1 MRRNWMIQ
9 EKVVKRTRSKMGDG
23 MQEHVLLTYYVK
35 YLKEIRMLSDSS
47 INHYTQAMRRISS
60 YLIEKKK
67 VQETIYEIYDIGQ
80 LEVIKEFLY
89 SDPEFVDLDDR
100 GHRMYS
106 AGLNNYFRFAY
117 GEGFESAKEKIIAL
131 DVEAPIREMDYR
143 IVASRSR
150 YSIIKIQAIESAG
163 YKCEYDTSHET
174 FISKS
179 TGHPYMEGHHAL
191 PMKYQEKFNHSLDVY
206 ANIICLCP
214 ICHRLLHYGLDE
226 QKKKYIDK
234 IYHERSDR
242 LAKSGLR
249 ISKDDFCRLVI

>member
-89 SDPEFVDLDDR
+89 SDPEFVDLDER

-106 AGLNNYFRFAY
+106 AGLNNYFRLRMVRDL
-117 GEGFESAKEKIIAL
+117 KVPRRKL
-131 DVEAPIREMDYR
+131 
-143 IVASRSR
+143 
-150 YSIIKIQAIESAG
+150 
-163 YKCEYDTSHET
+163 SHW
-174 FISKS
+174 
-179 TGHPYMEGHHAL
+179 M
-191 PMKYQEKFNHSLDVY
+191 
-206 ANIICLCP
+206 
-214 ICHRLLHYGLDE
+214 
-226 QKKKYIDK
+226 
-234 IYHERSDR
+234 
-242 LAKSGLR
+242 
-249 ISKDDFCRLVI
+249 